1 MLMELSDKQKQ
12 KQEAIDCL
20 RRRLTDD
27 VRQRLREVDERLLG
41 YIDGVARDVSVI
53 FGDENDRHSMWEVLC
68 AAKFIRMFTTYHFN
82 VKKVQFYIALR
93 EGQWERRGKAWRYIS
108 GGLRLPSTS
117 GAKVYRWQ
125 NFQVFVLACVFGFY
139 AWVDTHVEAGT
150 KDEMLDTEREKDGN
164 IWDFRRM
171 ITEFIM
177 YGPRKI
183 DKTGLSSYIQLIF
196 FLFGD
201 FNSEIYSLAMT
212 SDQSG
217 ILFDRTK
224 FMLSQMNK
232 SDEGNP
238 LFRMTAKGVNWL
250 KQYQAELRNSKIVPL
265 TGGGKAP
272 DGTNTEL
279 LNWDELGSSP
289 YINGKSDM
297 MAHVNVCQ
305 SSMGQRRQ
313 PLTFGTTTAGTITS
327 GPFIEKLQ
335 AMHDLLLQEPKY
347 DTGEATPSQILDTQ
361 MCLLLEPDE
370 YEKTEYEYI
379 LTSHALRRKINPM
392 LSIVVQY
399 DFYDREMTK
408 ARQEGDQKFA
418 ECVAKLFNVYQS
430 GRVTQWIKADR
441 IRQLQTSGGKRIDDC
456 QFIDGQGRER
466 WHVFCGMDFS
476 SGDDLFA
483 LTYLAVDWLPSDTM
497 RGRFFADTDCW
508 VLEKTMNDSPNRPL
522 YEQWIEQGWLHVCP
536 GEVFDSA
543 YAINRIAELV
553 EKHINIYYF
562 GYDPAQSLTPINN
575 LKAWLQTLFQKREG
589 MSTKDIA
596 DAIQRMVIPVSQTS
610 FTQNPRI
617 TELEEKMLSL
627 DAWMEF
633 SDSPLWPW
641 CFGNC
646 AVESKGDPPIRR
658 IVKGAGQNN
667 KIDPVHGLLDALYC
681 FDLGEGKVSE

>member
-1 MLMELSDKQKQ
+1 MELSDKQKQ
-12 KQEAIDCL
+12 KQDAIDCL

-41 YIDGVARDVSVI
+41 YIDGVARDVSII
-53 FGDENDRHSMWEVLC
+53 FGDESDRHSMWEVLC

-125 NFQVFVLACVFGFY
+125 PFQVFVLACVFGFY

-335 AMHDLLLQEPKY
+335 AMHDLLLQELKY

-522 YEQWIEQGWLHVCP
+522 YEQWIEQGWLHKCP

-553 EKHINIYYF
+553 EKGINIYYF

>member
-1 MLMELSDKQKQ
+1 MELSDKQKQ

-125 NFQVFVLACVFGFY
+125 PFQVFVLACVFGFY

-335 AMHDLLLQEPKY
+335 AMHDLLLQELKY

-430 GRVTQWIKADR
+430 GRITKWITGDEMR
-441 IRQLQTSGGKRIDDC
+441 HLQMARRIDDC
-456 QFIDGQGRER
+456 TKDQG
-466 WHVFCGMDFS
+466 WVVFTGLDFS
-476 SGDDLFA
+476 LGGDWNGPGWLAARRHPSG
-483 LTYLAVDWLPSDTM
+483 
-497 RGRFFADTDCW
+497 RGTEFFADCDVW
-508 VLEKTMNDSPNRPL
+508 ISEEEYNDSPLHPL
-522 YEQWIEQGWLHVCP
+522 YEQWVKGGWMNVSP
-536 GEVFDSA
+536 GKTFQP
-543 YAINRIAELV
+543 ELFV
-553 EKHINIYYF
+553 GRLDELIKKGVQFMFF
-562 GYDPAQSLTPINN
+562 GYDKYKSKVPINV
-575 LKAWLQTLFQKREG
+575 LKSYLQATLG
-589 MSTKDIA
+589 
-596 DAIQRMVIPVSQTS
+596 IQNPEPYVQVVSQLNS
-610 FTQNPRI
+610 EFNGP
-617 TELEEKMLSL
+617 TEDLYNIMFAPVPFISY
-627 DAWMEF
+627 
-633 SDSPLWPW
+633 SNSPLWPF
-641 CFGNC
+641 CFNN
-646 AVESKGDPPIRR
+646 AMLETDNRENKRP
-658 IVKGAGQNN
+658 VKANQSASC
-667 KIDPVHGLLDALYC
+667 KIDPIQCIIMALDLYERY
-681 FDLGEGKVSE
+681 EGARQ

>member
-1 MLMELSDKQKQ
+1 MELSDKQKQ

-53 FGDENDRHSMWEVLC
+53 FGDESDRHSMWEVLC

-82 VKKVQFYIALR
+82 TKKVQFYIALR
-93 EGQWERRGKAWRYIS
+93 EGQWERKGKAWRYIS

-335 AMHDLLLQEPKY
+335 AMHDLLLQELKY

-441 IRQLQTSGGKRIDDC
+441 IRQLQIERRIEDC
-456 QFIDGQGRER
+456 KYADGWQ
-466 WHVFCGMDFS
+466 VFTGLDFAQ
-476 SGDDLFA
+476 GDDLFA
-483 LTYLAVDWLPSDTM
+483 VTYMAVNYKPSDTM
-497 RGRFFADTDCW
+497 RGRFFVDTNLW
-508 VLEKTMNDSPNRPL
+508 VLEETMKKSPNQPL
-522 YEQWIEQGWLHVCP
+522 YEQWVKDGWLNVCE
-536 GEVFDSA
+536 GEVFDSM
-543 YAINRIAELV
+543 YAINRIAEV
-553 EKHINIYYF
+553 AEQGVNIVSF
-562 GYDPAQSLTPINN
+562 CYDPAQSVQPINQ
-575 LKAWLQTLFQKREG
+575 LKAWLQTLFQQRG
-589 MSTKDIA
+589 DISSKELA
-596 DAIQRMVIPVSQTS
+596 DVIQRMVVPVSQTAM
-610 FTQNPRI
+610 TQNPRI
-617 TELEEKMLSL
+617 GELEHMILEKEP
-627 DAWMEF
+627 WMTF
-633 SDSPLWPW
+633 SMNPMIPW

-646 AVESKGDPPIRR
+646 AAELGNSDLRR
-658 IVKGAGQNN
+658 IVKGGPQPTH
-667 KIDPVHGLLDALYC
+667 KIDFVHGLLDALYG
-681 FDLGEGKVSE
+681 FDLSEGRIER

>member
-1 MLMELSDKQKQ
+1 MELSDKQIQ

-27 VRQRLREVDERLLG
+27 VRRRLCEVDERLLG
-41 YIDGVARDVSVI
+41 YIDGVAHDVSVI
-53 FGDENDRHSMWEVLC
+53 FGDESDRHSMWEVLC

-125 NFQVFVLACVFGFY
+125 PFQVFVLACVFGFY
-139 AWVDTHVEAGT
+139 AWVDTHVEEGT
-150 KDEMLDTEREKDGN
+150 KDELLDTEREKDGT

-224 FMLSQMNK
+224 FMLNQMNK

-335 AMHDLLLQEPKY
+335 AMHDLLLQELKY
-347 DTGEATPSQILDTQ
+347 DSGEATPSQILDTQ

-370 YEKTEYEYI
+370 YEKTEFEYI

-430 GRVTQWIKADR
+430 GRVTKWITGDEMR
-441 IRQLQTSGGKRIDDC
+441 HLQVARRIDDC
-456 QFIDGQGRER
+456 TKDQG
-466 WHVFCGMDFS
+466 WVVFTGLDFS
-476 SGDDLFA
+476 LGGDWNGPGWLAARRHPSG
-483 LTYLAVDWLPSDTM
+483 
-497 RGRFFADTDCW
+497 RGTEFFADCDVW
-508 VLEKTMNDSPNRPL
+508 ISEEEYNDSPLHPL
-522 YEQWIEQGWLHVCP
+522 YEQWVKGGWMNVSP
-536 GEVFDSA
+536 GKTFQP
-543 YAINRIAELV
+543 ELFIGRLDELIKKGV
-553 EKHINIYYF
+553 QFMFF
-562 GYDPAQSLTPINN
+562 GYDKYKSKVPINV
-575 LKAWLQTLFQKREG
+575 LKSYLQATLG
-589 MSTKDIA
+589 
-596 DAIQRMVIPVSQTS
+596 IQNPEPYVQVVSQLNS
-610 FTQNPRI
+610 EFNGP
-617 TELEEKMLSL
+617 TEDLYNIMFAPVPFISY
-627 DAWMEF
+627 
-633 SDSPLWPW
+633 SNSPLWPF
-641 CFGNC
+641 CFNN
-646 AVESKGDPPIRR
+646 AMLETDNRENKRP
-658 IVKGAGQNN
+658 VKANQSASC
-667 KIDPVHGLLDALYC
+667 KIDPIQCIIMALDLYERY
-681 FDLGEGKVSE
+681 EGARQ

>member
-1 MLMELSDKQKQ
+1 MELSDKQKQ

-53 FGDENDRHSMWEVLC
+53 FGDESDRHSMWEVLC

-125 NFQVFVLACVFGFY
+125 PFQVFVLACVFGFY

-224 FMLSQMNK
+224 FMLGQMNK

-313 PLTFGTTTAGTITS
+313 PLTFGTTTAGTIPS

-335 AMHDLLLQEPKY
+335 AMHDLLLQELKY

-430 GRVTQWIKADR
+430 GRITKWITGDEMR
-441 IRQLQTSGGKRIDDC
+441 HLQVERRIDDC
-456 QFIDGQGRER
+456 TKDQG
-466 WHVFCGMDFS
+466 WVVFTGLDFS
-476 SGDDLFA
+476 LGGDWNGPGWLAARRHPSG
-483 LTYLAVDWLPSDTM
+483 
-497 RGRFFADTDCW
+497 RGTEFFADCDVW
-508 VLEKTMNDSPNRPL
+508 ISEEEYNDSPLHPL
-522 YEQWIEQGWLHVCP
+522 YEQWVKGGWMNVSP
-536 GEVFDSA
+536 GKTFQP
-543 YAINRIAELV
+543 ELFV
-553 EKHINIYYF
+553 GRLDELIKKGVQFMFF
-562 GYDPAQSLTPINN
+562 GYDKYKSKVPINV
-575 LKAWLQTLFQKREG
+575 LKSYLQATLG
-589 MSTKDIA
+589 
-596 DAIQRMVIPVSQTS
+596 IQNPEPYVQVVSQLNS
-610 FTQNPRI
+610 EFNGP
-617 TELEEKMLSL
+617 TEDLYNIMFAPVPFISY
-627 DAWMEF
+627 
-633 SDSPLWPW
+633 SNSPLWPF
-641 CFGNC
+641 CFNN
-646 AVESKGDPPIRR
+646 AMLETDNRENKRP
-658 IVKGAGQNN
+658 VKANQSASC
-667 KIDPVHGLLDALYC
+667 KIDPIQCIIMALDLYERY
-681 FDLGEGKVSE
+681 EGARQ

>member
-1 MLMELSDKQKQ
+1 MELSDKQKQ

-250 KQYQAELRNSKIVPL
+250 KKYQSKLRNSKIVPL

-335 AMHDLLLQEPKY
+335 AMHDLLLQELKY

-430 GRVTQWIKADR
+430 GRITKWITGDEMRHLQVDR
-441 IRQLQTSGGKRIDDC
+441 RIDDC
-456 QFIDGQGRER
+456 TKDQG
-466 WHVFCGMDFS
+466 WVVFTGLDFS
-476 SGDDLFA
+476 LGGDWNGPGWLAARRHPSGHG
-483 LTYLAVDWLPSDTM
+483 TE
-497 RGRFFADTDCW
+497 FFADCDVW
-508 VLEKTMNDSPNRPL
+508 ISEEEYNDSPLHPL
-522 YEQWIEQGWLHVCP
+522 YEQWVKDGWMHKSPGKTFQPELFVGRLSELIEKGVQ
-536 GEVFDSA
+536 FMF
-543 YAINRIAELV
+543 
-553 EKHINIYYF
+553 F
-562 GYDPAQSLTPINN
+562 GYDKYKSKVPINV
-575 LKAWLQTLFQKREG
+575 LKSYLQSKLGIKNPEPYVQ
-589 MSTKDIA
+589 
-596 DAIQRMVIPVSQTS
+596 VVSQLNS
-610 FTQNPRI
+610 EFNGP
-617 TELEEKMLSL
+617 TEDLYNIMFAPVPFISY
-627 DAWMEF
+627 
-633 SDSPLWPW
+633 SNSPLWPF
-641 CFGNC
+641 CFNN
-646 AVESKGDPPIRR
+646 AMLETDNRENKRP
-658 IVKGAGQNN
+658 VKANQSASC
-667 KIDPVHGLLDALYC
+667 KIDPIQCIIMALDLYERY
-681 FDLGEGKVSE
+681 EGARQ